1 MVGLDTDNDRV
12 MENTMTFAFDAVT
25 VFGALGVLFSL
36 ASFVMKRMLP
46 LRMLAIGA
54 NVFFISFAIALLFQP
69 GTDPKAS
76 FPGLLL
82 NALLLPVNARRA
94 WEIRKLTAEISRATT
109 DSPVSQW
116 LLPHM
121 QRRRF
126 RAGEVLFRKGD
137 AADRVIYIGSGE
149 LVLPE
154 IGKRLGAGELL
165 GEIGLFSP
173 DNRRTQTLKAQTDGE
188 LYEMTGEMLFQLYYQ
203 NPKLGFYMMRLM
215 VERLMKDAQRQ
226 GAPVPA

>member
-1 MVGLDTDNDRV
+1 
-12 MENTMTFAFDAVT
+12 MTLAFDAVT
-25 VFGALGVLFSL
+25 VFGGLGVLFSL

-54 NVFFISFAIALLFQP
+54 NVFFIGFALSLMLQP
-69 GTDPKAS
+69 GMDPKAPL
-76 FPGLLL
+76 PGLLL

-94 WEIRKLTAEISRATT
+94 WEIRKLSGEIARATR

-121 QRRRF
+121 QRRHF
-126 RAGEVLFRKGD
+126 KAGEIVFRRGD
-137 AADRVIYIGSGE
+137 AADRLLYIGTGE
-149 LVLPE
+149 LILPE
-154 IGKRLGAGELL
+154 IDRRVSAGELL

-173 DNRRTQTLKAQTDGE
+173 EHRRTQTLEAQTDGE
-188 LYEMTGEMLFQLYYQ
+188 LYEMTEEMLFQLYYQ
-203 NPKLGFYMMRLM
+203 NPRLGFYMMRLLAG
-215 VERLMKDAQRQ
+215 RLLRDVQRQQ